1 MLTDAHVHFFPELL
15 THTPP
20 FPGWDPRQIHLNATQ
35 EADREAV
42 AQVTRRAP
50 NVPGFPEVVPYFG
63 IHPWYV
69 ADLSDGWE
77 DRLSA
82 ALDQFPAAGVGE
94 IGLDALRPDLEL
106 QKKVFLAQLELAVA
120 LKRPVSIHCVRA
132 WEWVEPLI
140 QRTVGPA
147 GLPILL
153 HGFNGSADQALHF
166 IEGLGWNVSF
176 SLTSI
181 RTRLNSPKTRGL
193 LERLPPD
200 RVLLETDAETLDQ
213 TQGFREF
220 CQAVETLRRNGTA
233 NTANH

>member
-15 THTPP
+15 TLTPP
-20 FPGWDPRQIHLNATQ
+20 FPGWDPRQIHLNATR
-35 EADREAV
+35 EADWKAV
-42 AQVTRRAP
+42 AQVSRRASS
-50 NVPGFPEVVPYFG
+50 VPGFPEVVPYFG

-69 ADLSDGWE
+69 AGISEVWE
-77 DRLSA
+77 DRLA
-82 ALDQFPAAGVGE
+82 ATLDQFPSAGVGE

-106 QKKVFLAQLELAVA
+106 QQKVFLAQLELARS
-120 LKRPVSIHCVRA
+120 LNRPVSVHCVRA

-166 IEGLGWNVSF
+166 LEGLGWNVSF
-176 SLTSI
+176 SLTSL

-200 RVLLETDAETLDQ
+200 RVLMETDAETLDQ
-213 TQGFREF
+213 TRGFRDF
-220 CQAVETLRRNGTA
+220 CRAVETLRQNGPSS
-233 NTANH
+233 TANH